1 MCHNSRWN
9 GRFLCSFVLFVFKK
23 NESQMFCY
31 TCYICNT
38 CFHSSQKLC
47 FSPLKALLPDSKSIA
62 FRLSEQCSWPPKAML
77 LASESNAL
85 GVTEQCSGGY
95 RAMFCMVR
103 SSALDGTELCSVRY
117 GAMLCKV
124 WSSALDGHMRCRR
137 WWNDLYQQKA
147 PCTTRRLDRGH
158 ALLKPIYLFFERSD
172 GGAVVISQ
180 PPCESRHCSGRQ
192 FKRRTKGLNQH
203 HKTIGGQPIGATHL
217 FYFYAH
223 VCVYYA
229 HTCEAWRVVGTITQQ
244 PLPWSYDPS
253 HDKR

>member
-1 MCHNSRWN
+1 MLHLLHKFPFR
-9 GRFLCSFVLFVFKK
+9 
-23 NESQMFCY
+23 
-31 TCYICNT
+31 
-38 CFHSSQKLC
+38 QKQC

-85 GVTEQCSGGY
+85 GVKELCSGGY
-95 RAMFCMVR
+95 RAMFCMVQ
-103 SSALDGTELCSVRY
+103 SYVLYGTELCSVRY
-117 GAMLCKV
+117 GAVLEMDTCVVVVDETICTNRKP
-124 WSSALDGHMRCRR
+124 SAQHDG
-137 WWNDLYQQKA
+137 W
-147 PCTTRRLDRGH
+147 DRGH

-229 HTCEAWRVVGTITQQ
+229 HTCEA
-244 PLPWSYDPS
+244 
-253 HDKR
+253 